1 MVEGI
6 LRTDVTLPRM
16 PQTEPALIKENE
28 IKAILYLGII
38 GEVTLPVDR
47 EKHEVDILV

>member
-6 LRTDVTLPRM
+6 TRHDMSLPRM
-16 PQTEPALIKENE
+16 PQAEPALIKENE

-38 GEVTLPVDR
+38 GEVTLPVDK
-47 EKHEVDILV
+47 EKHEVDILA

>member
-6 LRTDVTLPRM
+6 SRTDLNLPRM
-16 PQTEPALIKENE
+16 PQAEPALIKESE

-38 GEVTLPVDR
+38 GEVTLPVDK

>member
-6 LRTDVTLPRM
+6 YSTDVVLPRM
-16 PQTEPALIKENE
+16 PQSEPALIEENE

-38 GEVTLPVDR
+38 GEVTLPVDK
-47 EKHEVDILV
+47 ENHEVDILA